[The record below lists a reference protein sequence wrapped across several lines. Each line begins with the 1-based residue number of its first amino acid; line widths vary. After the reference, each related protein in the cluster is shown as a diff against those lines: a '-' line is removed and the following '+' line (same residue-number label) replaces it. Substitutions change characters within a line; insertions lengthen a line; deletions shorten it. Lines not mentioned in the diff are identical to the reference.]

1 MRVGVLSDTH
11 GILPNRV
18 LDLFVGVDL
27 ILHAGD
33 VGDPGILT
41 TLQAL
46 APVHA
51 VWGNC
56 DGFDVRRATTE
67 RVEVRIDGFDLLVL
81 HGHQYGRP
89 DPESVALA
97 NPGAEI
103 IVFGHTHRPVLALVD
118 QVVTVMNPGS
128 AGDPRHGL
136 PPSAGILEL
145 EPGIPPRGRLV
156 ALE

>member
-1 MRVGVLSDTH
+1 MRLGVLSDTH
-11 GILPNRV
+11 GILPNEV
-18 LDLFVGVDL
+18 LDLFAEVDL

-33 VGDPGILT
+33 VGDPAILT
-41 TLQAL
+41 TLQTI

-56 DGFDVRRATTE
+56 DGFDVRRVTTE

-89 DPESVALA
+89 DPESLALA

-103 IVFGHTHRPVLALVD
+103 IVFGHTHRPVLTLVD

-156 ALE
+156 ALQ

>member
-1 MRVGVLSDTH
+1 VRIGVLSDTH
-11 GILPNRV
+11 GTLPNEV
-18 LDLFVGVDL
+18 LDLFAEVDL

-33 VGDPGILT
+33 VGDPDILT

-56 DGFDVRRATTE
+56 DGFDVRRVTTE

-156 ALE
+156 AF

>member
-1 MRVGVLSDTH
+1 MRLGVLSDTH
-11 GILPNRV
+11 GILPNEV
-18 LDLFVGVDL
+18 LDLFAGVDL

-41 TLQAL
+41 TLETI

-56 DGFDVRRATTE
+56 DGFDVRRVTTE

-156 ALE
+156 ALQ

>member
-1 MRVGVLSDTH
+1 MRLGVLSDTH
-11 GILPNRV
+11 GILPDEV
-18 LDLFVGVDL
+18 LDLFAGVDL

-41 TLQAL
+41 TLQAI

-56 DGFDVRRATTE
+56 DGFDVRRVTTE

-128 AGDPRHGL
+128 AGDPRHGM

-156 ALE
+156 ALQ

>member
-1 MRVGVLSDTH
+1 MRLGVLSDTH
-11 GILPNRV
+11 GILPNEV
-18 LDLFVGVDL
+18 LDLFADVDL

-33 VGDPGILT
+33 VGDPDILT
-41 TLQAL
+41 TLQAI

-56 DGFDVRRATTE
+56 DGFDVRRVTTE
-67 RVEVRIDGFDLLVL
+67 RVDVRIDGFDLLVL

-89 DPESVALA
+89 DPESVAQA

-128 AGDPRHGL
+128 AGDPRYGL

-156 ALE
+156 ALQ

>member
-1 MRVGVLSDTH
+1 MRLGVLSDTH
-11 GILPNRV
+11 GVLPAEV
-18 LDLFVGVDL
+18 LDLFAEVDL

-41 TLQAL
+41 TLQAI

-56 DGFDVRRATTE
+56 DGFDVRRVTTE

-156 ALE
+156 ALQ

>member
-1 MRVGVLSDTH
+1 MRIGVLSDTH
-11 GILPNRV
+11 GTLPNEV
-18 LDLFVGVDL
+18 LDLFAEVDL

-33 VGDPGILT
+33 VGDPDILT

-56 DGFDVRRATTE
+56 DGFDVRRVTTE

-156 ALE
+156 AF

>member
-1 MRVGVLSDTH
+1 VRLGVLSDTH
-11 GILPNRV
+11 GILPNEV
-18 LDLFVGVDL
+18 LDLFAGVDL

-41 TLQAL
+41 TLETI

-56 DGFDVRRATTE
+56 DGFDVRRVTTE

-156 ALE
+156 ALQ